1 MNSNTR
7 QASLFQMDG
16 IPKMTQALPM
26 ALQHVVAMIVGC
38 VTPAIIIS
46 GVAGLETAD
55 RVILIQAS
63 LVVSALC
70 TLLQLFPIGNREG
83 LHLGA
88 GLPVILGVSFA
99 YVPSMQAIAEVS
111 GVSAILGAQIV
122 GGFCAILVG
131 LTIKKIRKFF
141 PPLIAGTVVFTI
153 GLSLYPTAINYMAGG
168 SGQPGYGSWQNWLV
182 SIFTLTVVT
191 VLNHFAKGFLKLA
204 SILIGMIAGYLF
216 SIPFGMVSLN
226 SVGEAGI
233 FQVPELL
240 HFGITFEASAC
251 VALGLLFVINSVQA
265 IGDFS
270 ATTAGGLNREPTTQ
284 ELQGAILGY
293 GVSNI
298 IGACLGCLPTAT
310 YSQNVG
316 IVATTKVVNRVTL
329 GLAALIILVAG
340 LFPKFSA
347 LLTTIPYAVLGGATV
362 SVFASIAMTGMKLV
376 MTEDMNYRNT
386 SIVGLAA
393 ALGMGIS
400 QASASLSAFPEWVTT
415 IFGKSPVVIATLV
428 AIFLNV
434 TLPREKEKVA
444 RDT

>member
-1 MNSNTR
+1 MNANTQR
-7 QASLFQMDG
+7 ASLFQMDG
-16 IPKMTQALPM
+16 IPKMSQALPM

-46 GVAGLETAD
+46 GSAGLAAAD

-63 LVVSALC
+63 LVVSALA
-70 TLLQLFPIGNREG
+70 TLLQLFPIGNRDG

-99 YVPSMQAIAEVS
+99 YVPSMQAIAEAS

-122 GGFCAILVG
+122 GGVCAVLVG

-168 SGQPGYGSWQNWLV
+168 SGQPGYGSWQNWV
-182 SIFTLTVVT
+182 VAIFTLVVVT

-204 SILIGMIAGYLF
+204 SILIGMTAGYIF
-216 SIPFGMVSLN
+216 SIPFGMVSLG

-233 FQVPELL
+233 FQLPDVF
-240 HFGITFEASAC
+240 HFGISFEASAC

-270 ATTAGGLNREPTTQ
+270 ATTAGGLNREPSTQ

-329 GLAALIILVAG
+329 GLSALIILVAG

-393 ALGMGIS
+393 ALGMGVS

-434 TLPREKEKVA
+434 TLPREKGKVE
-444 RDT
+444 RDA